1 LSRAAPFL
9 LALVLSAAPAL
20 AQSDTELQID
30 ARRLGVMVDQSDAA
44 LHLLSST
51 WPLGQ
56 SVTDENGDAFTVL
69 IAAVRRYDAMMAQAC
84 RAKLVGPELC
94 AAPYDPPWL
103 KGKPPAP
110 DAARAAVDEASARIT
125 PFWSAVCA
133 RAKKAS
139 GDASLC
145 AME

>member
-1 LSRAAPFL
+1 MSRAAPFL

-20 AQSDTELQID
+20 GQSDTELQIE
-30 ARRLGVMVDQSDAA
+30 ARRLGAMVDQSDAA

-56 SVTDENGDAFTVL
+56 SVGDENGDAFAVL
-69 IAAVRRYDAMMAQAC
+69 IAAVRRYDAMMLQAC

-103 KGKPPAP
+103 KAKPPTPA
-110 DAARAAVDEASARIT
+110 AARAAVNEAGARIT
-125 PFWSAVCA
+125 PFWSAVCT
-133 RAKKAS
+133 RAKKAT
-139 GDASLC
+139 GDTSLC